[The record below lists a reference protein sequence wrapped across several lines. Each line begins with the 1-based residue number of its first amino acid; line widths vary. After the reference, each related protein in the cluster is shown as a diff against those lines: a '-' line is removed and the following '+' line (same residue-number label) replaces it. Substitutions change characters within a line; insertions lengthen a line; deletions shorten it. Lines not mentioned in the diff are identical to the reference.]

1 MSADQFGKVAV
12 LMGGLSG
19 ERKVSLKSGEAVV
32 EALRRKR
39 VDAHPL
45 DADRTVMQKLTA
57 EKFERAFIALHGRW
71 GEDGVIQGALEVLD
85 MPYTGSGV
93 LASALAMDK
102 LRCKQLWASAG
113 ILTPE
118 YIELGAEI
126 NLEEVADWL
135 GFPVFVKPNH
145 EGSSLGMTR
154 VTSIDELDGAW
165 QQARKF
171 DRSVFVE
178 RCIDGP
184 EYTVTILN
192 DRALPTIR
200 VETSREFYDYEAK
213 YIEDSTRY
221 FCPCGLDKESERKLQ
236 DIARRAF
243 DVIGCYGWAR
253 VDFMVSV
260 EGTPYILEINT
271 VPGLTDHSL
280 VPMAAKHAGMSFD
293 ELAYQI
299 LESSDA
305 VR

>member
-200 VETSREFYDYEAK
+200 VETPREFYDYEAK